1 MELVSRISVYSPDQ
15 MMMLGS
21 SLAQSLQGHELIC
34 LEGPLGA
41 GKTVFTKGI
50 GSAVGIVEE
59 VLSPTFVLQREYE
72 GTKVLLHYD
81 LYRLSTIS
89 ELVNID
95 FFDQLGQPGI
105 KVVEWADRFP
115 QIHTHA
121 DWIITLEESSEST
134 RVVSFYGGS

>member
-1 MELVSRISVYSPDQ
+1 MIL
-15 MMMLGS
+15 LGS
-21 SLAQSLQGHELIC
+21 FLAQSLEGHELVC
-34 LEGPLGA
+34 LEGKLGA

-50 GSAVGIVEE
+50 GSVLEIREE
-59 VLSPTFVLQREYE
+59 ILSPTFVLQREYR
-72 GTKVLLHYD
+72 GAKLLLHYD
-81 LYRLSTIS
+81 LYRLSTMA

-121 DWIITLEESSEST
+121 DWIIKFEESSASA
-134 RVVSFYGGS
+134 RVVHFYHES